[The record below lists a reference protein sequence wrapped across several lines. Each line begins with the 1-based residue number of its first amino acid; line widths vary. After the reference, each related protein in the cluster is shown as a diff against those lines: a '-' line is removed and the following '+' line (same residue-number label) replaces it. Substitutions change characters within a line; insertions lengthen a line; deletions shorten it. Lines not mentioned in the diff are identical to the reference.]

1 MVGSVHCYVQENADH
16 DKKQVEQ
23 LLAANKTLERQK
35 NELINGFKKQLRLID
50 VLKRQKV
57 SLMHFL
63 SRCIAISTCIL

>member
-1 MVGSVHCYVQENADH
+1 VQENADH

-63 SRCIAISTCIL
+63 SRCI

>member
-1 MVGSVHCYVQENADH
+1 MQENADH

-63 SRCIAISTCIL
+63 SRCI